1 MISDTQV
8 DAIVTELK
16 ALAEAFK
23 PKTDEQPDVE
33 MVIAES
39 VSDASERLNSARGK
53 IDDIDNLLARLRG

>member
-1 MISDTQV
+1 MVSDTQV

-23 PKTDEQPDVE
+23 PQVEKQPDVE
-33 MVIAES
+33 MVLAES

-53 IDDIDNLLARLRG
+53 IDAIDDLLARLRG